1 MVVSTE
7 SMPSRQEQKQM
18 QDHTKEVRICTVC
31 GRSYGWSKSRQSDW
45 RQLRYCSESCSSRR
59 LNRVDYRLEEAL
71 LFLLQKA
78 NRGDSICPGEAARF
92 IDKIGW
98 RSLERVT
105 LNAAR
110 RLAVKGRLEMV
121 ADGRVVG
128 PDDAM
133 SDIRVRL
140 PIHSVD
146 QEALAS

>member
-1 MVVSTE
+1 
-7 SMPSRQEQKQM
+7 M

-31 GRSYGWSKSRQSDW
+31 GRSYGWSKSWQSDW

-59 LNRVDYRLEEAL
+59 LSRVDYRLEEAL
-71 LFLLQKA
+71 LLLLEKGD
-78 NRGDSICPGEAARF
+78 RGDSIFLSEAAKF

-98 RSLERVT
+98 KSLEGVT

-110 RLAVKGRLEMV
+110 RLAAKGKLEMV
-121 ADGRVVG
+121 ADGRVVS
-128 PDDAM
+128 PDGAK

-140 PIHSVD
+140 PIYSVD